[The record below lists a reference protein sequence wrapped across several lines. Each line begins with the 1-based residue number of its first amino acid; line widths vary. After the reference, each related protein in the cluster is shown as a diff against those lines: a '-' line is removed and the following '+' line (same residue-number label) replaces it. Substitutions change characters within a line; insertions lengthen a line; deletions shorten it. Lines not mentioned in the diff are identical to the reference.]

1 MRVQYFNLK
10 RNQSGLSWW
19 CEWCVCQGITSRQDP
34 RWKMLCREEILM
46 FRFLPYLPLVWYG
59 GKECSSLHDLKALVM
74 TWENVYV
81 WECWCFISPPLSFLV
96 FQDGWSQDTEE
107 RVTAEAAASGIGCPM
122 GNVFQGLGV
131 TEVLSLMYPESVRIK
146 DAELFFHRLFSLEFQ
161 RWWSSLKPI
170 NVTTWVLT
178 CRLEAKYLESVMGVH
193 TRIQNFSVETAGRYS
208 EYFSLLPPK
217 LDQKRRENKTFVI
230 QFQVFL

>member
-161 RWWSSLKPI
+161 RWWSSLKTNKCDNLSPYMQTWSQVFGKCYGGTYENTEFLCGNCRKI
-170 NVTTWVLT
+170 FWVLFT
-178 CRLEAKYLESVMGVH
+178 S
-193 TRIQNFSVETAGRYS
+193 S
-208 EYFSLLPPK
+208 PK
-217 LDQKRRENKTFVI
+217 TWSKT
-230 QFQVFL
+230 